1 MCVNNNLLFFCAGS
15 TGRKGRAGKKTC
27 FSKLERKSTCISFKY
42 CIQLR
47 LWREKYNLLSN
58 LQSYEMLSWS

>member
-1 MCVNNNLLFFCAGS
+1 MCVNNNLLFSVQDRPDEREGQV
-15 TGRKGRAGKKTC
+15 KKTC